1 MKNNMQEKKPKPIF
15 SIIVPVYNVETY
27 LRQCIESI
35 INQTYSDIEIILV
48 DDGSTDQSGE
58 ICDQYAERD
67 SRIRVIHQENSGLQR
82 VRTVGVSCATGQYVS
97 FVDGDD
103 FVQENMCKDISSL
116 ICESDPDI
124 IITGSTYVYPDY
136 CELYQDN
143 IKSGFYDKW
152 NLKDDIYKRMMAH
165 GADMKR
171 DLSPSVWAKWF
182 KREIIAKVLP
192 QINEKIVVGQDV
204 PCTYHCM
211 LLAESVFVCND
222 MHHYQ
227 YRYVTTSASRVY
239 KDSWIGTVCCLCD
252 QLDKIYESGDYQY
265 IRDSFLKE
273 KFRAFYS
280 KANREFEL
288 SGKLLPHKIEHMRK
302 AVDSVEIGKTLHDID
317 INKLNISIGKKI
329 EFRFLRDRKVWRAY
343 LIWSMCY
350 TLGKI
355 KQKLKKE

>member
-1 MKNNMQEKKPKPIF
+1 MGKKGMNEAPRF
-15 SIIVPVYNVETY
+15 SIVVPVYNVEIY
-27 LRQCIESI
+27 LKQCIESI

-48 DDGSTDQSGE
+48 DDGSTDQSGK
-58 ICDQYAERD
+58 ICDQYAEID
-67 SRIRVIHQENSGLQR
+67 SRIRVIHQENGGLQK
-82 VRTVGVSCATGQYVS
+82 VRKVGVSCATGQYVS

-103 FVQENMCKDISSL
+103 FVQENMCEDINSL
-116 ICESDPDI
+116 VCESDADI

-143 IKSGFYDKW
+143 IASGFYDKW
-152 NLKDDIYKRMMAH
+152 NLENDIYKRMMAH
-165 GADMKR
+165 GTGMKR

-192 QINEKIVVGQDV
+192 QISEKIAVGQDV

-211 LLAESVFVCND
+211 LLAESVLVCNE

-227 YRYVTTSASRVY
+227 YRYVATSASRAY
-239 KDSWIGTVCCLCD
+239 KDSWGETVCCLCR
-252 QLDKIYESGDYQY
+252 QLDKIYESGDYSY

-273 KFRAFYS
+273 KFWAFYS
-280 KANREFEL
+280 KTNREFEL
-288 SGKLLPHKIEHMRK
+288 SGKSLIHKINHMK
-302 AVDSVEIGKTLHDID
+302 KVVDSKEIGKTLCEID

-329 EFRFLRDRKVWRAY
+329 EFGFLKNGKVWRAY
-343 LIWSMCY
+343 LIWTLCY
-350 TLGKI
+350 MLGRA